1 MTASLPAFI
10 LEPQYRDYVWGGK
23 RLRPGQTTAEVWA
36 VHEDN
41 RISSGPLAG
50 KTLAQASEELGAQL
64 LGSLPVERTGT
75 RFPLLI
81 KLLDCA
87 QWLSLQVHPNDQ
99 QAVELEGP
107 GHFGKTE
114 AWHFIEAE
122 PGAEI
127 LCGFRPGVPPE
138 AIRKSVRD
146 GSILDYAQ
154 RTPVHAG
161 DTFFIKPGTLH
172 ALGPGLLVYE
182 VQQTSNITYRVY
194 DWGRPASAGRQ
205 LHIEQS
211 LAVLDPE
218 ASGQPVPPPA
228 FQDGAGRLLVKCE
241 YFSLELLTT
250 EQKPISLSPSGLSFH
265 TLTVIEGSV
274 HLSGE
279 DWEVDLDRFAAALVP
294 ACVTNYEIR
303 PRSSSRLLKSSVE

>member
-1 MTASLPAFI
+1 MANCLPAFI
-10 LEPQYRDYVWGGK
+10 LEPKYRDYVWGGK
-23 RLRPGQTTAEVWA
+23 RLRQGQITAEVWA

-41 RISSGPLAG
+41 LISSGPWAG
-50 KTLAQASEELGAQL
+50 QTLALAAEQLGSDL
-64 LGSLPVERTGT
+64 LGTLPVERTGR

-99 QAVELEGP
+99 QAVQLEGP

-114 AWHFIEAE
+114 AWYFIEAAPE
-122 PGAEI
+122 AEI
-127 LCGFRPGVPPE
+127 FCGFRPGIDPGL
-138 AIRKSVRD
+138 IRQSVRD

-154 RTPVHAG
+154 RIAVHTG

-205 LHIEQS
+205 LHIDQS
-211 LAVLDPE
+211 LAVLDLE
-218 ASGQPVPPPA
+218 AAGQPVPQPA
-228 FQDGAGRLLVKCE
+228 FTDGASQEVVKCD
-241 YFSLELLTT
+241 FFTLEILDSDQNPLR
-250 EQKPISLSPSGLSFH
+250 LSPAERSFH
-265 TLTVIEGSV
+265 AITVIEGSV
-274 HLSGE
+274 KLAGT
-279 DWEVDLDRFAAALVP
+279 DWELDLDRFSTAIVP
-294 ACVTNYEIR
+294 ACVSEVEVR
-303 PRSSSRLLKSSVE
+303 ALARSRLLRSAVG